1 MKDELFSRINI
12 CLPASL
18 ICYIVIFFYIFRN
31 CLLLIPLKHKN
42 NIIMKGIEV
51 MYNKEILNY
60 IFNHHELN
68 IKELTTE
75 TIPLYVKKYER
86 LSKSSFNKKQSI
98 YMIESQLNG
107 MYHSLTNINGN
118 EPYEYYI
125 SVMKQ
130 LSDIRFNYLK
140 NFFFNNKISI
150 TIPNDY
156 VNHECMNKAIQT
168 CINNGF
174 VINIDT
180 MDDMVLTSLEIEVN
194 TNIDISNRYELSEF
208 NLSTVK
214 QFRKCHPF
222 TKIDYSIDHDDK
234 FNSFIVMKNH
244 LSNNIFNKDNTNEH
258 YNILKNLI
266 DLSIY
271 IKLND
276 DSDII
281 ALLNHITD
289 MNILYINIIE
299 LIKDSN
305 GPAEELFEMYL
316 TFFITLYNKMMNIN
330 SDKRNLYR
338 SFLSNINKVSQVIDS
353 SLIAHSYDS
362 LKYNALLK
370 LKRIIVLIADKI
382 KED

>member
-1 MKDELFSRINI
+1 
-12 CLPASL
+12 
-18 ICYIVIFFYIFRN
+18 
-31 CLLLIPLKHKN
+31 
-42 NIIMKGIEV
+42 

-75 TIPLYVKKYER
+75 SLPLYVKKYER
-86 LSKSSFNKKQSI
+86 LSKSSFNKKYSI
-98 YMIESQLNG
+98 YIIESQLNA
-107 MYHSLTNINGN
+107 MYHTLTNINGN
-118 EPYEYYI
+118 ESYDCYI
-125 SVMKQ
+125 SIMKQ

-156 VNHECMNKAIQT
+156 MNHENMNKAIQT

-174 VINIDT
+174 IINIDNI
-180 MDDMVLTSLEIEVN
+180 DDIILTSLEIEAD
-194 TNIDISNRYELSEF
+194 TDIAILNRYELGEF

-222 TKIDYSIDHDDK
+222 TKMDYSIDHDDK
-234 FNSFIVMKNH
+234 FNSFTLMKNH

-281 ALLNHITD
+281 TLLNYITD
-289 MNILYINIIE
+289 INILYINLIE
-299 LIKDSN
+299 SIKNNN

-316 TFFITLYNKMMNIN
+316 TFFITLYNKMININ